1 MKKLTIL
8 FAFLTF
14 LGFQIVQGQAQ
25 EISGTITSSE
35 TGEGLPGVTVVIR
48 GTTIGTITDIDGT
61 YTINVPEDAEQTLMF
76 TFIGMKTQEIPIGGK
91 TIIDVVLESDV
102 FGLDEVI
109 VTAIGIK
116 RERREITYQTQKV
129 VGEDIVAVAPTRIA
143 SALAGKIAGLQINV
157 QDNGVNPNT
166 QILLRGLRSITAS
179 NSALIVIDGSISS
192 PAAFDDLNP
201 NDIGEIS
208 VLKGAT
214 AAALYGSAAGNGALI
229 VTTKTG
235 KGADKFTVGI
245 NSSYTMEKVAYM
257 PDLQTEYGTGWG
269 GLYDN
274 IENTNW
280 GPRFDGQLR
289 QIGPTMPEGY
299 VLETQMV
306 PYAPVKNNLLGFYE
320 TGNTMTNTVYVT
332 GSTEDS
338 RYYVS
343 FGDQRADGIVMNDI
357 VDIKVDKLSN
367 ELFARPLVSGSISR
381 KKAAIFAVVC
391 MISSFILSIFFY
403 EELLS
408 YIVLFSILI
417 FAYFLATIYNYA
429 SKKYPGMD
437 IFVAGAVFFLILFGA
452 ATETNSIGQLL
463 SNPLVWIVAFIG
475 ALQVLFM
482 NMINGAIKDID
493 HDEKGLA
500 DTLAIRLGAKTRKG
514 VITLPTSFKT
524 VGYSV
529 ELARSFLIFLPFLFL
544 TQFNKIGE
552 ISILLR
558 IAILF
563 IFTVITLFSI
573 YKLFSIKTFDR
584 NHIRKWIA
592 TIVIVMYATTP
603 IMLSSL
609 NLYII
614 LVAFVPP
621 LWFILSNLVLHGTVL
636 TPKTM

>member
-1 MKKLTIL
+1 MIRKYLEITRLFNMGLTGVAPVLGALSMWGIHNTTLFQLCIL
-8 FAFLTF
+8 FCIGCFSHVY
-14 LGFQIVQGQAQ
+14 GF
-25 EISGTITSSE
+25 
-35 TGEGLPGVTVVIR
+35 
-48 GTTIGTITDIDGT
+48 
-61 YTINVPEDAEQTLMF
+61 
-76 TFIGMKTQEIPIGGK
+76 
-91 TIIDVVLESDV
+91 
-102 FGLDEVI
+102 
-109 VTAIGIK
+109 
-116 RERREITYQTQKV
+116 
-129 VGEDIVAVAPTRIA
+129 
-143 SALAGKIAGLQINV
+143 
-157 QDNGVNPNT
+157 
-166 QILLRGLRSITAS
+166 
-179 NSALIVIDGSISS
+179 
-192 PAAFDDLNP
+192 
-201 NDIGEIS
+201 
-208 VLKGAT
+208 
-214 AAALYGSAAGNGALI
+214 
-229 VTTKTG
+229 
-235 KGADKFTVGI
+235 
-245 NSSYTMEKVAYM
+245 
-257 PDLQTEYGTGWG
+257 
-269 GLYDN
+269 
-274 IENTNW
+274 
-280 GPRFDGQLR
+280 
-289 QIGPTMPEGY
+289 
-299 VLETQMV
+299 
-306 PYAPVKNNLLGFYE
+306 
-320 TGNTMTNTVYVT
+320 
-332 GSTEDS
+332 
-338 RYYVS
+338 
-343 FGDQRADGIVMNDI
+343 VMNDI

-417 FAYFLATIYNYA
+417 FAYFLATIYNFA

-544 TQFNKIGE
+544 TQFNQIGE
-552 ISILLR
+552 ITILLR